1 MFAHLPSSKAFRA
14 AFTASSTS
22 ALSPSATGANTS
34 SLAGLT
40 VSKVLPDLAATHLP
54 LISIFLGACRNS
66 SAARFFA
73 PRAAVSTEIE
83 AAMVFSLRFQLSTVQ
98 QHCFAHLIRAHQL
111 CLSCFS
117 LK

>member
-22 ALSPSATGANTS
+22 DLSPSATSANIS

-54 LISIFLGACRNS
+54 LISSFLGACRNS

-83 AAMVFSLRFQLSTVQ
+83 AAIVFSLKFSIVNVAIAL
-98 QHCFAHLIRAHQL
+98 L
-111 CLSCFS
+111 CPLDRDA
-117 LK
+117 LYDDRHD